1 MALYRVDEAGGSL
14 TEIPETSLSGEG
26 KLERYDLQ
34 RWLRDSPGV
43 IEPDLFVL
51 SEEYSDWDES
61 NRSIDLLALDRDG
74 RVVVAELK
82 RDAGAFMDLQAIRY
96 AALVAH
102 MTLDQAVAAHERY
115 LQRRGMKADARQRI
129 MEHLG
134 GEGGDE
140 PDIESRQPR
149 ILLVAR
155 DFPQELTTSVLW
167 LNQAGL
173 DIRCVRLLPYRLGG
187 DLVLDV
193 TQVIPLPEAEHYM
206 IRIRGREAEQESRT
220 YSDRA
225 WTREEIERLANL
237 LVNQFNL
244 RLLDACAETP
254 GKWVSVSD
262 IRARGSIEQQARWPQ
277 QRFGGGALAGLTRR
291 IRKEFDR
298 NNWPM
303 DFDFGHGGDSRA
315 FRLSEEIAAW
325 WSAARHAARAV
336 PDDG

>member
-1 MALYRVDEAGGSL
+1 M
-14 TEIPETSLSGEG
+14 
-26 KLERYDLQ
+26 
-34 RWLRDSPGV
+34 

-193 TQVIPLPEAEHYM
+193 TQVIPLPAAEHYM
-206 IRIRGREAEQESRT
+206 IRIRDREAEQESRT

-225 WTREEIERLANL
+225 WTREEMNASPTCSLTNSISGYS
-237 LVNQFNL
+237 
-244 RLLDACAETP
+244 TP
-254 GKWVSVSD
+254 VQRHPGSGSRSRTSG
-262 IRARGSIEQQARWPQ
+262 RAGASSNRRGGRSRGS
-277 QRFGGGALAGLTRR
+277 
-291 IRKEFDR
+291 
-298 NNWPM
+298 
-303 DFDFGHGGDSRA
+303 
-315 FRLSEEIAAW
+315 AA
-325 WSAARHAARAV
+325 V
-336 PDDG
+336 L